1 VAADSRINI
10 VLDVDT
16 KNTEQIEATAAR
28 LTALGRAQRT
38 LANDTQRLNARMG
51 DLNGQ
56 MGRMSAAMQR
66 LNGLN
71 LTFIKHARKLMYLV
85 VGLGIEFLAVTAA
98 LVSVNAAFAIGNA
111 AVKLYNWGM
120 QGLAGAVAAA
130 GAAAITA
137 AAAFQEFNAA
147 AFSFRYKESAGLGTA
162 LSQSAD
168 ALRMLQ
174 VNSTLASYGIT
185 ALTQAYAAF
194 SKNAKLDPAAVK
206 QLQAMADFGTGPNR
220 DKSMA
225 AAAEYISLIK
235 KNKGFSSQ
243 TTQLASQI
251 GPEFEKV
258 AKKYSD
264 SKKLLADLESGIL
277 ARAAGVEG
285 FGNTINQ
292 TLVAQLRSYLTKA
305 FVELSDAGR
314 YLLEPVKKTFNEIFN
329 GLTRAFRMVRGD
341 IINFGRGGL
350 LGSLEK
356 LAEKTE
362 EFSIKLFREFL
373 PAAAG
378 WWKRTGDFFRAFVND
393 FKDAR
398 DMLQSMREGGS
409 IVIRMF
415 GEPLV
420 QVFRRI
426 GQNAQA
432 FADLA
437 KNNKEDFLAFGNALK
452 NIVDGFFDIG
462 NAVRKAFTVALPI
475 INQVL
480 EAVAILFKQ
489 IANVINLM
497 AMLGPIGGTM
507 AIAGLTRYALKGRR
521 SERYERR
528 NAAAMAAG
536 MSTAISN
543 SPNFSAASPYK
554 LAGAMG
560 NSGMGGAA
568 GMAGVN
574 AAQATVNAGTV
585 VVNGKFPGGGGGGGR
600 GSRGGRST
608 GDRSYGSSSFVS
620 TAGVAAGNQFG
631 VSTAGGTVQM
641 LPVGPNG
648 QLVPTFVANSM
659 PAQRRLSPVS
669 PGAKGYVTPYGGL
682 EASGPLQRD
691 ANGNLVVTNGRVGA
705 GTRGTD
711 VGQNRGPAAK
721 LRRTGLYSSTNYLS
735 YEAGGFGLEYR
746 GKNAKVV
753 TAARAESVERG
764 RALAARIGDFNAH
777 LQRYGTPHPEDPRRP
792 DQIKRAM
799 SGMHGPFLGQAG
811 VSPGQPMGNT
821 SLGQTMKSN
830 YSLRFK
836 ARALFDAAKNTSGKV
851 VGRVGPFLPGINP
864 GAAYG
869 YGVQHGPPTPPGISG
884 AVGPGGASGG
894 PMTRMRAMGTN
905 AMNFMFGPSP
915 VGQKMIGK
923 SPKTRLGGFL
933 TGAAMRTNAYQVQ
946 NANAQLRQIASNL
959 GPGATPGEIMKKAI
973 DDGMDPEMAQRA
985 FNKGKPMG
993 KGKAFMSAAKMK
1005 TSMMGG
1011 GMLASIGTGM
1021 FLESSMGQKMFADPD
1036 AQKWMSTGA
1045 MLMPFAPMLGL
1056 GVGLAGAAFNA
1067 KTTGGGM
1074 LAGAGAG
1081 AAFGSMIGGPV
1092 GAAVGAAVGTI
1103 VGGISSVRNK
1113 NKMARAGATAIADS
1127 KLVEVTA
1134 NTLAG
1139 ALISGTTSGGR
1150 ETIRDFKK
1158 FVNDFEKMN
1167 KSDRASSLKKFVD
1180 AGIIDSRTAELMSGQ
1195 GGYGQQAVG
1204 RLKKEANDMET
1215 AITPM
1220 FDQFDESM
1228 RGLQLATGMSSQE
1241 IMNLASKMNVNL
1253 FDPTVKLTDVIAKLG
1268 VGMVET
1274 AEQIQ
1279 QSLRDIA
1286 VKSTSVFDTFL
1297 ESKQMEDAVN
1307 AARTRLLGGDT
1318 STEAFIDYY
1327 QKVVDL
1333 QNLQSPEAGVSNF
1346 LNRYSGMVS
1355 GEIYNTELKGVTRN
1369 EKFDQLLN
1377 DQLTQEQT
1385 GISQQFAKNIG
1396 QALVEKNLGFADA
1409 AKGQEVLT
1417 SGVSALITK
1426 AKGGDTAAQ
1435 DQLFKLESAINSGT
1449 LLSGVTTA
1457 KGASEA
1463 IATFLGLTA
1472 STAPKRGT
1480 TVGGAQL
1487 TALKTGTM
1495 SAETL
1500 AAMSEGAKE
1509 IYNQM
1514 TQAFTDG
1521 LASFT
1526 DNPQWWTDSP
1536 PWWNSRPAAL
1546 TGSGT
1551 GGTGARP
1558 PGAVRFDP
1566 FAGGWLDAEG
1576 NRIGDTK
1583 TPKALRATMGAHSRF
1598 NSMLPG
1604 KRTITSSWREWGLGS
1619 PSSDHATGRAY
1630 DLTGDNL
1637 GQYSKFINDAGGFAE
1652 FHGVG
1657 GERHL
1662 HVVPPIG
1669 PIGDRTS
1676 PVSTG
1681 ASGGTSST
1689 YGGDSFTITVVESNN
1704 ARETADEVVQKILA
1718 MQAQSRRRR

>member
-16 KNTEQIEATAAR
+16 RNTEQIEATAAR
-28 LTALGRAQRT
+28 LTALSRSQRT
-38 LANDTQRLNARMG
+38 LANDTNRLAGRMG
-51 DLNGQ
+51 ELNGR
-56 MGRMSAAMQR
+56 MGGMNKTMQR
-66 LNGLN
+66 LNSTN

-85 VGLGIEFLAVTAA
+85 IGLAVEFAAVTLA

-147 AFSFRYKESAGLGTA
+147 AFAFRYKESPALGSA

-185 ALTQAYAAF
+185 ALNQAYAAF

-264 SKKLLADLESGIL
+264 SKKLLADLESGAL

-292 TLVAQLRSYLTKA
+292 TLVAQLRSYLTRA
-305 FVELSDAGR
+305 FVELSDAGK

-398 DMLQSMREGGS
+398 DMLESMREGGS
-409 IVIRMF
+409 VVIKMF
-415 GEPLV
+415 GEPLIH
-420 QVFRRI
+420 VFRRI

-480 EAVAILFKQ
+480 EAVAIVFKQ
-489 IANVINLM
+489 IANVVNLM
-497 AMLGPIGGTM
+497 AALGPVGGTM
-507 AIAGLTRYALKGRR
+507 AVAGMTRYALKGRR

-528 NAAAMAAG
+528 NAAAMASA
-536 MSTAISN
+536 MSSVVSTN
-543 SPNFSAASPYK
+543 PNFPAGSYFNI
-554 LAGAMG
+554 AGAMG
-560 NSGMGGAA
+560 NGGGPMGA
-568 GMAGVN
+568 AGVN

-585 VVNGKFPGGGGGGGR
+585 VVNGKFPGGGGGG
-600 GSRGGRST
+600 RGGRST
-608 GDRSYGSSSFVS
+608 GDRSYGSSAFIS
-620 TAGVAAGNQFG
+620 TAGVPAGAQFG
-631 VSTAGGTVQM
+631 GSVAGGTVQM
-641 LPVGPNG
+641 LPLGPNG

-659 PAQRRLSPVS
+659 PAKGRLSPVN

-691 ANGNLVVTNGRVGA
+691 ANGNLVINNGRVGA
-705 GTRGTD
+705 GGRRTD
-711 VGQNRGPAAK
+711 VGRQKSDAAYLEELSKRKAGGRDTARRIKEFDDYYIQTGRQHGEDTRPAGLVNSKNNQARMSHLIANQQTPTKTGRFRSRIFSRLVSGQVLPGPAY
-721 LRRTGLYSSTNYLS
+721 TPNNTPQMGMPGYS
-735 YEAGGFGLEYR
+735 AP
-746 GKNAKVV
+746 V
-753 TAARAESVERG
+753 TPGNVAR
-764 RALAARIGDFNAH
+764 
-777 LQRYGTPHPEDPRRP
+777 
-792 DQIKRAM
+792 
-799 SGMHGPFLGQAG
+799 
-811 VSPGQPMGNT
+811 
-821 SLGQTMKSN
+821 
-830 YSLRFK
+830 
-836 ARALFDAAKNTSGKV
+836 
-851 VGRVGPFLPGINP
+851 
-864 GAAYG
+864 
-869 YGVQHGPPTPPGISG
+869 GISG
-884 AVGPGGASGG
+884 KMTSWWKGGSGGQGPGVSGQSGPGGAGG
-894 PMTRMRAMGTN
+894 RPVTRLRAAGAN
-905 AMNFMFGPSP
+905 AMSFMFGPKPDGSP
-915 VGQKMIGK
+915 TIGRQA
-923 SPKTRLGGFL
+923 KTRAGAFF
-933 TGAAMRTNAYQVQ
+933 TGQAFRTNAFNIQ
-946 NANAQLRQIASNL
+946 NANQQLMALAAAN
-959 GPGATPGEIMKKAI
+959 PGASQGQIMKMAI
-973 DDGMDPEMAQRA
+973 DNGMDANMAQKA

-993 KGKAFMSAAKMK
+993 KMKALGKGLRTGS
-1005 TSMMGG
+1005 SMMGG
-1011 GMLASIGTGM
+1011 GMLASIGTSM
-1021 FLESSMGQKMFADPD
+1021 FLESGMGQKMFSDPN

-1045 MLMPFAPMLGL
+1045 MLMPFSPALGL

-1158 FVNDFEKMN
+1158 FVNDFEQMN
-1167 KSDRASSLKKFVD
+1167 KSDRESSLKKFVD

-1204 RLKKEANDMET
+1204 RLKKEVSDMET

-1228 RGLQLATGMSSQE
+1228 RGLQLATGMSSAE

-1297 ESKQMEDAVN
+1297 ESKQMEDSVN

-1333 QNLQSPEAGVSNF
+1333 QNLQSPDAGIGNF

-1355 GEIYNTELKGVTRN
+1355 GEIYNTELQGVTRN
-1369 EKFDQLLN
+1369 AKFDQLLN
-1377 DQLTQEQT
+1377 DQLTQEQA
-1385 GISQQFAKNIG
+1385 GISAQYAKNIG

-1409 AKGQEVLT
+1409 TKGQEVLT
-1417 SGVSALITK
+1417 SAISGLITK
-1426 AKGGDTAAQ
+1426 AKGGDKTAQ
-1435 DQLFKLESAINSGT
+1435 EQLFKLENAINSGT
-1449 LLSGVTTA
+1449 LLSGVTTS

-1463 IATFLGLTA
+1463 IANFLGIT
-1472 STAPKRGT
+1472 SSSRPKSGVT
-1480 TVGGAQL
+1480 LGGERI
-1487 TALKTGTM
+1487 TALETGTM

-1500 AAMSEGAKE
+1500 AAMSEGARE
-1509 IYNQM
+1509 IYTQM

-1521 LASFT
+1521 LAQVT
-1526 DNPQWWTDSP
+1526 DNPQWWTDAP
-1536 PWWNSRPAAL
+1536 PWWNSSPF
-1546 TGSGT
+1546 TGGSG
-1551 GGTGARP
+1551 GGSGASSGP
-1558 PGAVRFDP
+1558 PADYPNARYSS
-1566 FAGGWLDAEG
+1566 GGVDGPGWYVQSRG
-1576 NRIGDTK
+1576 GVPRKVGDTS
-1583 TPKALRATMGAHSRF
+1583 TSKALRATMGAHSRF
-1598 NSMLPG
+1598 NNMLPG
-1604 KRTITSSWREWGLGS
+1604 KRMITSSWREWGLGS

-1637 GQYSKFINDAGGFAE
+1637 QQYAKNINSAGGFAE
-1652 FHGVG
+1652 FHGVAG
-1657 GERHL
+1657 QRHL

-1669 PIGDRTS
+1669 PIGDRSS
-1676 PVSTG
+1676 PVS
-1681 ASGGTSST
+1681 GGTTAGSTT
-1689 YGGDSFTITVVESNN
+1689 YGGDSFNITVVESNN
-1704 ARETADEVVQKILA
+1704 ARETADEVVQKIMA